1 MEKGGF
7 AMQRRNVPTGN
18 DKRTPAQKMA
28 KNMTIFAF
36 VTCLLVIGVIYVF
49 YQHKNADKVESGNMP
64 SATELQ
70 KLTEKDLEMGYP
82 ETPTEVVKFFARI
95 NQYIYNTG
103 GLDDETFDKL
113 LNQLRML
120 YSKSLLDQNTF
131 EEQKENFIAEVQEFQ
146 KKKRKIANYTVD
158 KESSLKYLDY
168 DGQKC
173 AFIQISFFMT
183 ENGNYSKVFQ
193 DYILVKEEKHWKILA
208 FKKNV
213 NSNQE
218 KSES

>member
-1 MEKGGF
+1 
-7 AMQRRNVPTGN
+7 MQRRNVPTGN
-18 DKRTPAQKMA
+18 NKRTPAQKMA

-36 VTCLLVIGVIYVF
+36 VTCLLAIGVIYVF
-49 YQHKNADKVESGNMP
+49 YQHKNADKAESGNMP

-173 AFIQISFFMT
+173 ALIQISFFMT

-193 DYILVKEEKHWKILA
+193 DYILVKEEKRWKILA

-213 NSNQE
+213 DSNKE

>member
-1 MEKGGF
+1 
-7 AMQRRNVPTGN
+7 MQRRNVPTGN

-173 AFIQISFFMT
+173 ALIQISFFMT

-218 KSES
+218 KRES

>member
-1 MEKGGF
+1 
-7 AMQRRNVPTGN
+7 MQRRNVPTGN
-18 DKRTPAQKMA
+18 NKRTPAQKMA

-36 VTCLLVIGVIYVF
+36 VTCLLAIGVIYVF
-49 YQHKNADKVESGNMP
+49 YQHKNADKAESGNIP

-103 GLDDETFDKL
+103 GLDDETLDKL
-113 LNQLRML
+113 LNQLRVL

-173 AFIQISFFMT
+173 ALIQISFFMT

>member
-1 MEKGGF
+1 MPGLLGKKIGMTSVFSADGK
-7 AMQRRNVPTGN
+7 NVPCTVIEVG
-18 DKRTPAQKMA
+18 PCV
-28 KNMTIFAF
+28 
-36 VTCLLVIGVIYVF
+36 VTQV
-49 YQHKNADKVESGNMP
+49 K
-64 SATELQ
+64 T
-70 KLTEKDLEMGYP
+70 TEKDGYD
-82 ETPTEVVKFFARI
+82 A
-95 NQYIYNTG
+95 
-103 GLDDETFDKL
+103 L
-113 LNQLRML
+113 QLG
-120 YSKSLLDQNTF
+120 F

-173 AFIQISFFMT
+173 ALIQISFFMT

>member
-1 MEKGGF
+1 
-7 AMQRRNVPTGN
+7 MQRRNVPTGN
-18 DKRTPAQKMA
+18 NKRTPAQKMA

-36 VTCLLVIGVIYVF
+36 VTCLLAIGVIYVF
-49 YQHKNADKVESGNMP
+49 YQHKNADKAESGNIP

-82 ETPTEVVKFFARI
+82 ETPTEVVEFFARI

-113 LNQLRML
+113 LNQLRVL

-173 AFIQISFFMT
+173 ALIQISFFMT

>member
-1 MEKGGF
+1 
-7 AMQRRNVPTGN
+7 MQRRNVPTGN
-18 DKRTPAQKMA
+18 NKRTPAQKMA

-36 VTCLLVIGVIYVF
+36 VTCLLAIGVIYVF
-49 YQHKNADKVESGNMP
+49 YQHKNADKAESGNMP

-103 GLDDETFDKL
+103 GIDDETFDKL
-113 LNQLRML
+113 LNQLRAL

-193 DYILVKEEKHWKILA
+193 DYILVKEEKRWKILA

-213 NSNQE
+213 DSNKE

>member
-1 MEKGGF
+1 
-7 AMQRRNVPTGN
+7 MQRTNVPTGN
-18 DKRTPAQKMA
+18 NKRTPAQKMA

-36 VTCLLVIGVIYVF
+36 VTCLLAIGVIYVF
-49 YQHKNADKVESGNMP
+49 YQHKNADKAESGNIP

-113 LNQLRML
+113 LNQLRVL

-158 KESSLKYLDY
+158 KESSLKYPCKRRETL
-168 DGQKC
+168 
-173 AFIQISFFMT
+173 
-183 ENGNYSKVFQ
+183 ENPC
-193 DYILVKEEKHWKILA
+193 L
-208 FKKNV
+208 
-213 NSNQE
+213 
-218 KSES
+218 

>member
-1 MEKGGF
+1 
-7 AMQRRNVPTGN
+7 MQRRNVPTGN

-70 KLTEKDLEMGYP
+70 KLTEKHLEMGYP

-173 AFIQISFFMT
+173 ALIQISFFMT

>member
-1 MEKGGF
+1 
-7 AMQRRNVPTGN
+7 MQRRNVPTGN

-49 YQHKNADKVESGNMP
+49 YQHKNADKVESGNIP

-82 ETPTEVVKFFARI
+82 ETPTEVIKFFARI

-103 GLDDETFDKL
+103 GIDDETFDKL

-173 AFIQISFFMT
+173 ALIQISFFMT

>member
-1 MEKGGF
+1 
-7 AMQRRNVPTGN
+7 MQRRNVPTGN

-49 YQHKNADKVESGNMP
+49 YQHKNADKVESGNIP

-82 ETPTEVVKFFARI
+82 ETPTEVIKFFARI

-173 AFIQISFFMT
+173 ALIQISFFMT

>member
-18 DKRTPAQKMA
+18 NKRTPAQKMA

-36 VTCLLVIGVIYVF
+36 VTCLLAIGVIYVF
-49 YQHKNADKVESGNMP
+49 YQHKNADKAESGNMP

-103 GLDDETFDKL
+103 GIDDETFDKL
-113 LNQLRML
+113 LNQLRAL

-193 DYILVKEEKHWKILA
+193 DYILVKEEKRWKILA

-213 NSNQE
+213 DSNKE

>member
-1 MEKGGF
+1 
-7 AMQRRNVPTGN
+7 MQRRNVPTGN

>member
-1 MEKGGF
+1 
-7 AMQRRNVPTGN
+7 MQRRNVPTGN
-18 DKRTPAQKMA
+18 NKRTPAQKMA

-36 VTCLLVIGVIYVF
+36 VTCLLAIGVIYVF
-49 YQHKNADKVESGNMP
+49 YQHKNADKAESGNIP

-70 KLTEKDLEMGYP
+70 KLTEKDLEMGYT

-173 AFIQISFFMT
+173 AYIQVSFFMT

>member
-1 MEKGGF
+1 
-7 AMQRRNVPTGN
+7 
-18 DKRTPAQKMA
+18 
-28 KNMTIFAF
+28 
-36 VTCLLVIGVIYVF
+36 
-49 YQHKNADKVESGNMP
+49 MP

-173 AFIQISFFMT
+173 ALIQISFFMT

>member
-1 MEKGGF
+1 
-7 AMQRRNVPTGN
+7 MQRRNVPAGN
-18 DKRTPAQKMA
+18 NKRTPAQKMA

-36 VTCLLVIGVIYVF
+36 VTCLLAIGVIYVF
-49 YQHKNADKVESGNMP
+49 YQHKNADKAESGNIP

-113 LNQLRML
+113 LNQLRVL

-173 AFIQISFFMT
+173 ALIQISFFMT

>member
-1 MEKGGF
+1 
-7 AMQRRNVPTGN
+7 MQRRNVPTGN

-173 AFIQISFFMT
+173 ALIQISFFMT

>member
-1 MEKGGF
+1 
-7 AMQRRNVPTGN
+7 MQRRNVPTGN
-18 DKRTPAQKMA
+18 NKRTPAQKMA

-36 VTCLLVIGVIYVF
+36 VTCLLAIGVIYVF
-49 YQHKNADKVESGNMP
+49 YQHKNADKAESGNIP

-82 ETPTEVVKFFARI
+82 ETPTEVVRFFARI

-173 AFIQISFFMT
+173 ALIQISFFMT

>member
-1 MEKGGF
+1 
-7 AMQRRNVPTGN
+7 MQRRNVPTGN
-18 DKRTPAQKMA
+18 NKRTPAQKMA

-36 VTCLLVIGVIYVF
+36 VTCLLAIGVIYVF
-49 YQHKNADKVESGNMP
+49 YQHKNADKAESGNIP

-113 LNQLRML
+113 LNQLRVL

-173 AFIQISFFMT
+173 ALIQISFFMT
-183 ENGNYSKVFQ
+183 ENGNYSKLFQ

>member
-1 MEKGGF
+1 
-7 AMQRRNVPTGN
+7 MQRRNVPTGN
-18 DKRTPAQKMA
+18 NKRTPAQKMA

-36 VTCLLVIGVIYVF
+36 VTCLLAIGVIYVF
-49 YQHKNADKVESGNMP
+49 YQHKNADKAESGNIP

-173 AFIQISFFMT
+173 AYIQVSFFMT

>member
-1 MEKGGF
+1 
-7 AMQRRNVPTGN
+7 MQRRNVPTGN
-18 DKRTPAQKMA
+18 NKRTPAQKMA

-36 VTCLLVIGVIYVF
+36 VTCLLAIGVIYVF
-49 YQHKNADKVESGNMP
+49 YQHKNADKAESGNIP

-82 ETPTEVVKFFARI
+82 ETPTEDVKFFARI

-120 YSKSLLDQNTF
+120 YSKSLVDQNTF

-173 AFIQISFFMT
+173 ALIQISFFMT

>member
-1 MEKGGF
+1 
-7 AMQRRNVPTGN
+7 MQRRNVPTGN
-18 DKRTPAQKMA
+18 NKRTPAQKMA

-36 VTCLLVIGVIYVF
+36 VTCLLAIGVIYVF
-49 YQHKNADKVESGNMP
+49 YQHKNADKAESGNMP

-173 AFIQISFFMT
+173 ALIQISFFMT

>member
-1 MEKGGF
+1 
-7 AMQRRNVPTGN
+7 MQRRNVPTGN
-18 DKRTPAQKMA
+18 DKRSPAQKMA
-28 KNMTIFAF
+28 KNMTVFAF
-36 VTCLLVIGVIYVF
+36 VTCLLVIGVIFVF
-49 YQHKNADKVESGNMP
+49 YQHKKADKAESGNIP

-113 LNQLRML
+113 LNQLRLL

-173 AFIQISFFMT
+173 AFIQISFFMSG
-183 ENGNYSKVFQ
+183 NGNYSKVFQ
-193 DYILVKEEKHWKILA
+193 DYILVKEEKRWKILA

-213 NSNQE
+213 SPNGE

>member
-1 MEKGGF
+1 
-7 AMQRRNVPTGN
+7 MQRRNVPTGN
-18 DKRTPAQKMA
+18 NKRTPAQKMA

-36 VTCLLVIGVIYVF
+36 VTCLLAIGVIYVF
-49 YQHKNADKVESGNMP
+49 YQHKNADKAESGNIP

-173 AFIQISFFMT
+173 ALIQISFFMT